1 MYQYC
6 VFHEKNILD
15 TGNQIVT
22 SRLYENDIIQEAY
35 RQQQLR
41 DSQFNVLHKKA
52 ENSFLKQKRP

>member
-1 MYQYC
+1 MK
-6 VFHEKNILD
+6 KNILD